1 MGMLAQGID
10 HTVGHRKWRLAEPQL
25 DNVPAFGAKL
35 ITEFV
40 DSEGGGG
47 LDASDVQV
55 DGVAVI
61 SLDVH
66 GPGLLVEGYNPQ
78 YRKPLCACVVSQ
90 IGDCRRR

>member
-55 DGVAVI
+55 DGV
-61 SLDVH
+61 
-66 GPGLLVEGYNPQ
+66 
-78 YRKPLCACVVSQ
+78 R
-90 IGDCRRR
+90 